1 MNIFVNGRKIL
12 EKIFG
17 VDNLNDVKINTVK
30 GNHGTTIVINGQE
43 VAYEDSSEIN
53 IEINGNINHFNL
65 PSGSVTVNG
74 DVKSLYTMS
83 GNVAVNNGNVGK
95 ITTTSG
101 NVNISGNC
109 TDKNFHNKW
118 QCYYRSLAP
127 LKLS

>member
-1 MNIFVNGRKIL
+1 MNIF
-12 EKIFG
+12 EKIKIFINGKEISG
-17 VDNLNDVKINTVK
+17 VDDLDDVKINTIT
-30 GNHGTTIVINGQE
+30 GNHGTTIVINGKE
-43 VAYEDSSEIN
+43 IDHEDGSEIN

-65 PSGSVTVNG
+65 PSGNVTVNG

-83 GNVAVNNGNVGK
+83 GNVVVNNGNVSK

-118 QCYYRSLAP
+118 
-127 LKLS
+127 

>member
-17 VDNLNDVKINTVK
+17 VDTLNDVKINTVK
-30 GNHGTTIVINGQE
+30 GNHGTTIVINGKEIAQE
-43 VAYEDSSEIN
+43 DGEIN

-83 GNVAVNNGNVGK
+83 GNVAVNNGSVGK

-101 NVNISGNC
+101 NVAISGNC
-109 TDKNFHNKW
+109 TDKISTTSGNVTVIGV
-118 QCYYRSLAP
+118 
-127 LKLS
+127 

>member
-43 VAYEDSSEIN
+43 VAHEGDSEIN
-53 IEINGNINHFNL
+53 IEINGSINHFNL
-65 PSGSVTVNG
+65 PSGNVTVNG
-74 DVKSLYTMS
+74 DVKTLYTMS
-83 GNVAVNNGNVGK
+83 GNVVVNNGDVSK

-101 NVNISGNC
+101 NVTISGNC
-109 TDKNFHNKW
+109 TDKISTTSGNVTIG
-118 QCYYRSLAP
+118 A
-127 LKLS
+127 

>member
-17 VDNLNDVKINTVK
+17 VDNLNDVKINTIT

-43 VAYEDSSEIN
+43 VAHEGDSEIN

-65 PSGSVTVNG
+65 PSGNVTVNG
-74 DVKSLYTMS
+74 DVKTLYTMS
-83 GNVAVNNGNVGK
+83 GNVVVNNGDVSK

-101 NVNISGNC
+101 NVTISGNC
-109 TDKNFHNKW
+109 TDKISTTSGNVTIG
-118 QCYYRSLAP
+118 A
-127 LKLS
+127 

>member
-30 GNHGTTIVINGQE
+30 GNHGTTIVINGKEIAQE
-43 VAYEDSSEIN
+43 DGEIN

-109 TDKNFHNKW
+109 TDKISTTSGNVTVIGV
-118 QCYYRSLAP
+118 
-127 LKLS
+127 

>member
-30 GNHGTTIVINGQE
+30 GNHGTTIVINGKEIAQE
-43 VAYEDSSEIN
+43 DGEIN

-83 GNVAVNNGNVGK
+83 GNVAVNNGSVGK

-101 NVNISGNC
+101 NVAISGNC
-109 TDKNFHNKW
+109 TDKISTTSGNVTIG
-118 QCYYRSLAP
+118 A
-127 LKLS
+127 

>member
-30 GNHGTTIVINGQE
+30 GNHGTTIVINGKEIAQE
-43 VAYEDSSEIN
+43 DGEIN

-83 GNVAVNNGNVGK
+83 GNVAVNNGSVGK

-109 TDKNFHNKW
+109 TDKISTTSGNVTIIG
-118 QCYYRSLAP
+118 A
-127 LKLS
+127 

>member
-43 VAYEDSSEIN
+43 VAHEGDSEIN

-74 DVKSLYTMS
+74 DVKTLYTMS
-83 GNVAVNNGNVGK
+83 GNVVVNNGDVSK

-101 NVNISGNC
+101 NVTISGNC
-109 TDKNFHNKW
+109 TDKISTTSGNVTIG
-118 QCYYRSLAP
+118 A
-127 LKLS
+127 

>member
-43 VAYEDSSEIN
+43 VAQEDSEIN

-65 PSGSVTVNG
+65 PSGNVTVNG

-101 NVNISGNC
+101 NVTISGNC
-109 TDKNFHNKW
+109 TDKISTTSGNVTVIG
-118 QCYYRSLAP
+118 A
-127 LKLS
+127 

>member
-17 VDNLNDVKINTVK
+17 VDNLNDVKINTIK
-30 GNHGTTIVINGQE
+30 GNHGTTIVINGKEIAQE
-43 VAYEDSSEIN
+43 DGEIN

-83 GNVAVNNGNVGK
+83 GNVAVNNGSVGK

-101 NVNISGNC
+101 NVTISGNC
-109 TDKNFHNKW
+109 TDKISTTSGNVTIIG
-118 QCYYRSLAP
+118 A
-127 LKLS
+127 

>member
-30 GNHGTTIVINGQE
+30 GKHGTTIVINGKE
-43 VAYEDSSEIN
+43 IAHEDGSEIS

-83 GNVAVNNGNVGK
+83 GNVAVNNGNVSK
-95 ITTTSG
+95 IATTSG
-101 NVNISGNC
+101 NITISGNC
-109 TDKNFHNKW
+109 TDKISTTSGNVTIG
-118 QCYYRSLAP
+118 A
-127 LKLS
+127 

>member
-30 GNHGTTIVINGQE
+30 GNHGTTIVINGKEIAQE
-43 VAYEDSSEIN
+43 DGEIN

-109 TDKNFHNKW
+109 TDKISTTSGNVTVIG
-118 QCYYRSLAP
+118 A
-127 LKLS
+127 

>member
-17 VDNLNDVKINTVK
+17 VDNLNDAKINTIT
-30 GNHGTTIVINGQE
+30 GNHGTTIVINGKE

-74 DVKSLYTMS
+74 DVKTLYTMS
-83 GNVAVNNGNVGK
+83 GNVVVNNGDVSK

-101 NVNISGNC
+101 NVTISGNC
-109 TDKNFHNKW
+109 TDKISTTSGNVTIG
-118 QCYYRSLAP
+118 A
-127 LKLS
+127 

>member
-30 GNHGTTIVINGQE
+30 GNHGTTIVINGKE

-83 GNVAVNNGNVGK
+83 GNVAVNNGSVGK

-109 TDKNFHNKW
+109 TNKI
-118 QCYYRSLAP
+118 STTSGNVTVIGA
-127 LKLS
+127 

>member
-30 GNHGTTIVINGQE
+30 GNHGTTIVINGKE
-43 VAYEDSSEIN
+43 VAHEGDSEIN

-65 PSGSVTVNG
+65 PSGNVTVNG
-74 DVKSLYTMS
+74 DVKTLYTMS
-83 GNVAVNNGNVGK
+83 GNVVVNNGDVSK

-101 NVNISGNC
+101 NVTISGNC
-109 TDKNFHNKW
+109 TDKISTTSGNVTIG
-118 QCYYRSLAP
+118 A
-127 LKLS
+127 

>member
-30 GNHGTTIVINGQE
+30 GNHGTTIVINGKEIAQE
-43 VAYEDSSEIN
+43 DGEIN

-74 DVKSLYTMS
+74 DVKTLYTMS

-101 NVNISGNC
+101 NVTISGNC
-109 TDKNFHNKW
+109 TDKISTTSGNVTIIG
-118 QCYYRSLAP
+118 A
-127 LKLS
+127 

>member
-43 VAYEDSSEIN
+43 VAHEDGEIN

-83 GNVAVNNGNVGK
+83 GNVAVNNGSVGK

-101 NVNISGNC
+101 NVAISGNC
-109 TDKNFHNKW
+109 TDKISTTSGNVTIG
-118 QCYYRSLAP
+118 A
-127 LKLS
+127 

>member
-30 GNHGTTIVINGQE
+30 GNHGTTIVINGKE

-74 DVKSLYTMS
+74 DVKTLYTMS
-83 GNVAVNNGNVGK
+83 GNVVVNNGDVSK

-101 NVNISGNC
+101 NVTISGNC
-109 TDKNFHNKW
+109 TDKISTTSGNVTIG
-118 QCYYRSLAP
+118 A
-127 LKLS
+127 

>member
-43 VAYEDSSEIN
+43 VAHEGDSEIN

-65 PSGSVTVNG
+65 PSGNVTVNG
-74 DVKSLYTMS
+74 DVKTLYTMS
-83 GNVAVNNGNVGK
+83 GNVVVNNGDVSK

-101 NVNISGNC
+101 NITISGNC
-109 TDKNFHNKW
+109 TDKISTTSGNVTIG
-118 QCYYRSLAP
+118 A
-127 LKLS
+127 

>member
-43 VAYEDSSEIN
+43 VAHEGDSEIN

-65 PSGSVTVNG
+65 PSGNVTVNG
-74 DVKSLYTMS
+74 DVKTLYTMS
-83 GNVAVNNGNVGK
+83 GNVVVNNGDVSK

-101 NVNISGNC
+101 NVTISGNC
-109 TDKNFHNKW
+109 TDKISTTSGNVIIG
-118 QCYYRSLAP
+118 A
-127 LKLS
+127 